1 VIAEVST
8 APLSIIAPLPVAR
21 RLPAQYNR
29 HHPCVESQRHALRG
43 LVGGTNWSA
52 HSWQQL
58 IAELL
63 ALGRTDIPLS
73 RLAEGHVDAVRILGQ
88 AGASPLPSGDGA
100 AEPALY
106 GVWASRSMQTGL
118 SGRRVAGGHLL
129 VDGTI
134 RFASGAGVV
143 DRALVPA
150 WFDDGHHELVDLA
163 TAGLPVDASVW
174 RTGAMAA
181 SRTHELR
188 LESLPIDSH
197 QIVGPVDFYLDRP
210 GFFPGGVGVAACWA
224 GGAARL
230 VDLLRER
237 HPTLSPA
244 QQRRLGLI
252 HVDLVSA
259 TAVVRLAAARLDASD
274 PAERVDLQVLAT
286 EARASAAAAIRR
298 IIGEARL
305 LTGPAGVALDDELSH
320 AMPDL
325 ELYVLQQNAD
335 ADAALLGDPDRFP

>member
-1 VIAEVST
+1 MIAEVST

-29 HHPCVESQRHALRG
+29 HHPCVESQRHALRE
-43 LVGGTNWSA
+43 LVGGTNWSD

-188 LESLPIDSH
+188 LESVPIDSR
-197 QIVGPVDFYLDRP
+197 QSSGRWISISTDQVL
-210 GFFPGGVGVAACWA
+210 PGGVGVAACWA

-237 HPTLSPA
+237 HPV
-244 QQRRLGLI
+244 RRP
-252 HVDLVSA
+252 
-259 TAVVRLAAARLDASD
+259 R
-274 PAERVDLQVLAT
+274 
-286 EARASAAAAIRR
+286 SAASPWTHRR
-298 IIGEARL
+298 RS
-305 LTGPAGVALDDELSH
+305 GVRRQRWC
-320 AMPDL
+320 
-325 ELYVLQQNAD
+325 VC
-335 ADAALLGDPDRFP
+335 RCTT